1 MAISTY
7 NEFDKMFGTVIGEVI
22 EAVSVRAKKLL
33 VEHINSDTYGIN
45 KTTKGKPKI
54 NKSYLNG
61 TGRPSYEFRDKA
73 WDITVKKKVTESVFT
88 LFYDGSK
95 MSPQSKGNQYLHGYY
110 GQGEVIDRRN
120 ELASILN
127 VSGIAERSD
136 MHSDKHTEPFW
147 DNFENELNQ
156 KIGGWLYTEFNNRG
170 IKIPAL
176 KLYKGSFTG

>member
-7 NEFDKMFGTVIGEVI
+7 NEFDKMFGAVIGEVI

-73 WDITVKKKVTESVFT
+73 WDITIKKKVTESVFT

-95 MSPQSKGNQYLHGYY
+95 MSPPDKKNNFLHGIYNY
-110 GQGEVIDRRN
+110 SDSRDY
-120 ELASILN
+120 LADVLN
-127 VSGIAERSD
+127 ITGVTGGCIPD
-136 MHSDKHTEPFW
+136 DKHREPFW